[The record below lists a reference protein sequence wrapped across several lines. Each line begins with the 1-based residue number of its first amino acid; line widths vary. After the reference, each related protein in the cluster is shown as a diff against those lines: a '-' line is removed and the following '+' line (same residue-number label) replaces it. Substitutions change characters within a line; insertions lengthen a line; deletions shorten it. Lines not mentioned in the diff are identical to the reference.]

1 MKRIWKKF
9 YSVYYTKKY
18 QIQIFYIGFSIKF
31 KIYFFNLINIAIPNK
46 INKIPITINNILRIS
61 EICNSPLDWLPA
73 TVCVTG
79 GVVVLLPVEDV
90 LEVVLVFSESAEFI
104 ALLEELLD
112 SFADVLEVFPDEA
125 ELFALAVLDA
135 SELDEEPSSS
145 VKSILT
151 AYVDTEKLT
160 KTKDISKTNNIFN
173 FFDII
178 KLPP

>member
-1 MKRIWKKF
+1 ML
-9 YSVYYTKKY
+9 
-18 QIQIFYIGFSIKF
+18 YIGFSIKF

-79 GVVVLLPVEDV
+79 GLVVLLPVEDV
-90 LEVVLVFSESAEFI
+90 FDVVLVFSESIEFVV
-104 ALLEELLD
+104 LLEELLA
-112 SFADVLEVFPDEA
+112 SFVDVLEVFSDES
-125 ELFALAVLDA
+125 ELLALVVLDD
-135 SELDEEPSSS
+135 SELDEELSSS

-160 KTKDISKTNNIFN
+160 KTKDISKVNNIFN

>member
-1 MKRIWKKF
+1 ML
-9 YSVYYTKKY
+9 
-18 QIQIFYIGFSIKF
+18 YIGFSIKF

-79 GVVVLLPVEDV
+79 GVVVLLPVKDV
-90 LEVVLVFSESAEFI
+90 FDVVLVFSESIEFVV
-104 ALLEELLD
+104 LLEELLA
-112 SFADVLEVFPDEA
+112 SFVDVLEVFSDES
-125 ELFALAVLDA
+125 ELLVLVVLDD
-135 SELDEEPSSS
+135 SELDEELSSS

-160 KTKDISKTNNIFN
+160 KTKDISKVNNIFN